1 MTWVS
6 SLSDQD
12 DAGITG
18 KKEYSQWQEEIDLVL
33 DTLKFEITVGP
44 YNYNNLSEDMD

>member
-18 KKEYSQWQEEIDLVL
+18 KKGYSRQEEINLVL
-33 DTLKFEITVGP
+33 DTLKFELTVGP
-44 YNYNNLSEDMD
+44 YNYNNLCEDMD